1 MNDMLKN
8 ISKTKLEYVEK
19 CKIKRPLAEVEGMA
33 LKAPPVRGF
42 INSLHL
48 AKKAGNFGLITEIKK
63 ASPSKGLIRK
73 DFNPKELAKA
83 YELGGASCL
92 SVLTDTPYFMGKD
105 KHLVDARAATALPV
119 LRKDFILDPYQIIES
134 RALGADCILIIM
146 AMVDDTLAAELET
159 VALEYNLDVL
169 VEVHDANELKR
180 SQKLESQLVGINN
193 RNLKTFDVSIET
205 TIDLASLADPSLTL
219 VSESGFFLN
228 SDLKMINEKANIN
241 TFLIGESLM
250 RQNNVK
256 LATQKLLCNS

>member
-1 MNDMLKN
+1 
-8 ISKTKLEYVEK
+8 
-19 CKIKRPLAEVEGMA
+19 
-33 LKAPPVRGF
+33 
-42 INSLHL
+42 
-48 AKKAGNFGLITEIKK
+48 
-63 ASPSKGLIRK
+63 
-73 DFNPKELAKA
+73 
-83 YELGGASCL
+83 
-92 SVLTDTPYFMGKD
+92 
-105 KHLVDARAATALPV
+105 
-119 LRKDFILDPYQIIES
+119 
-134 RALGADCILIIM
+134 M